1 MATRACRR
9 AAAVRPARER
19 DVAGSHS
26 TRGAAG
32 LERRQR
38 LGVYPGRS
46 PGAGAVRGLG
56 AGGMKLMRNAEGGLG
71 NEPPARRT
79 RGLAS
84 GMEPRLRIPLSEFPF
99 PPF

>member
-56 AGGMKLMRNAEGGLG
+56 AGGMKLMRNAECGLR
-71 NEPPARRT
+71 NEPRARRT
-79 RGLAS
+79 RWLAS
-84 GMEPRLRIPLSEFPF
+84 AIEIGRASCRERVWYWL
-99 PPF
+99 